1 MKNILKRIE
10 GSAMNNRVKK
20 KSLGLL
26 AAAIIVCLTAAGC
39 SQQGSATEK
48 TESVTAP
55 NTETATVSNPEKEIQ
70 IIEAVLQEELNGPDE
85 QFIQLAEEAMGGNEL
100 DGVKQKE
107 YEMKL
112 DSYLKEKFLPYYTEE
127 GFKSTQS
134 TNMIYHYQYRF
145 EPDSK
150 GKIKL
155 IDSEVKQSE
164 IDTASNQYH
173 IKATVEYSSPDEE
186 PSLHELEGKVIFSTK
201 EGKIGVFQVGQF
213 QTDSTL
219 SKKIQNWQGN

>member
-1 MKNILKRIE
+1 
-10 GSAMNNRVKK
+10 MNNRFQK

-26 AAAIIVCLTAAGC
+26 AAAIIVCMTAAGC
-39 SQQGSATEK
+39 SQQGAATEK
-48 TESVTAP
+48 TESVTVP
-55 NTETATVSNPEKEIQ
+55 KTETATVSNPEKEIQ
-70 IIEAVLQEELNGPDE
+70 IIEAVLKEELNGPDE
-85 QFIQLAEEAMGGNEL
+85 QFIQLSEAAMGGKEP
-100 DGVKQKE
+100 DSVKQKE
-107 YEMKL
+107 NEMKL
-112 DSYLKEKFLPYYTEE
+112 ESYMKEKFLPYYTEE
-127 GFKSTQS
+127 GFERAQNTS
-134 TNMIYHYQYRF
+134 MIYHYQMQF

-150 GKIKL
+150 SKIEL

-173 IKATVEYSSPDEE
+173 VKATVEYSSPDEE

-219 SKKIQNWQGN
+219 SKKIRNWQE

>member
-1 MKNILKRIE
+1 M
-10 GSAMNNRVKK
+10 
-20 KSLGLL
+20 
-26 AAAIIVCLTAAGC
+26 
-39 SQQGSATEK
+39 
-48 TESVTAP
+48 
-55 NTETATVSNPEKEIQ
+55 
-70 IIEAVLQEELNGPDE
+70 IEAVLQEELNGPDE
-85 QFIQLAEEAMGGNEL
+85 QFIQLSEEAMGGNEL
-100 DGVKQKE
+100 DSVKQKE

-127 GFKSTQS
+127 GYKRAQS

-155 IDSEVKQSE
+155 IETEVKQSE

-186 PSLHELEGKVIFSTK
+186 PSLHQLEGKVIFSTK
-201 EGKIGVFQVGQF
+201 EGKIGDLHFGQF
-213 QTDSTL
+213 NTDSTL
-219 SKKIQNWQGN
+219 SNKIQNSQE

>member
-1 MKNILKRIE
+1 MDKRFKN
-10 GSAMNNRVKK
+10 

-26 AAAIIVCLTAAGC
+26 AAATIVGILSAGC
-39 SQQGSATEK
+39 SQQGAATEK
-48 TESVTAP
+48 RETVAVTKTETE
-55 NTETATVSNPEKEIQ
+55 TETATVSNPEKEIQ

-85 QFIQLAEEAMGGNEL
+85 QFIQLSEEAMGGNEL
-100 DGVKQKE
+100 DSVKQKE

-112 DSYLKEKFLPYYTEE
+112 DSYLTEKFLPYYTED
-127 GFKSTQS
+127 GFKRAQS

-173 IKATVEYSSPDEE
+173 VKATVEYSSPDEE
-186 PSLHELEGKVIFSTK
+186 PSLHQLEGKVIFSTN
-201 EGKIGVFQVGQF
+201 EGKIGDIQLGQF
-213 QTDSTL
+213 NTDSTL
-219 SKKIQNWQGN
+219 SKKIRNWQE